1 MTNHSM
7 NLHTFT
13 DQEILEQAQ
22 SVLLMEAEAIQAL
35 GSRLNKDFVA
45 AHHLLINCQGRV
57 VISGMGK
64 SGHIGKKIASS
75 LASTGT
81 PSFFMHPAEAS
92 HGDLG
97 MILPNDVLV
106 ALSNSGESEELLTIV
121 PLLKRRG
128 TKVLS
133 ITGNSAS
140 RLAQIADVH
149 INAGV
154 EREACP
160 HNLAPTTST
169 TAVLALGDALTVT
182 LLRAK
187 GFSANDFAR
196 THPGGSL
203 GKRLLLSVNE
213 IMHTGQELPVNKL
226 TDSLITALKTMSE
239 KALGLTAIVDE
250 HNTLLGIFTD
260 GDLRRTLEK
269 SALTLHELTMGDVM
283 TINPISVYSGAL
295 AVDAAE
301 LMQSKKIFGICV
313 LNDQKQL
320 IGAFNMHDL
329 LRAGI
334 V

>member
-1 MTNHSM
+1 M
-7 NLHTFT
+7 NTHIFS
-13 DQEILEQAQ
+13 DQDILEQAKL
-22 SVLLMEAEAIQAL
+22 VLQMEAEAIQAL
-35 GSRLNKDFVA
+35 KSRLNEDFIA

-57 VISGMGK
+57 VVSGMGK

-97 MILPNDVLV
+97 MILPNDVLI

-121 PLLKRRG
+121 PLLRRRG
-128 TKVLS
+128 TKVIS
-133 ITGNSAS
+133 ITGNSHS
-140 RLAQIADVH
+140 RLARVADVH

-169 TAVLALGDALTVT
+169 TTVLALGDALTVT

-187 GFSANDFAR
+187 GFSADDFAR

-203 GKRLLLSVNE
+203 GKRLLLSVDE
-213 IMHTGQELPVNKL
+213 IMHSGSQLPINHIN
-226 TDSLITALKTMSE
+226 DNLITALKTMSE

-250 HNTLLGIFTD
+250 NDRLLGIFTD
-260 GDLRRTLEK
+260 GDLRRTIERFSSNLSQMTIGE
-269 SALTLHELTMGDVM
+269 VM
-283 TINPISVYSGAL
+283 TSNPISVVSGSL

-301 LMQSKKIFGICV
+301 LMQNKKIFGICV
-313 LNDQKQL
+313 LNRKQQL

>member
-1 MTNHSM
+1 M
-7 NLHTFT
+7 NTHLFT
-13 DQEILEQAQ
+13 DQEILEQAKW
-22 SVLLMEAEAIQAL
+22 VLQIEADALQAL
-35 GSRLNKDFVA
+35 GSRLNKDFVR

-57 VISGMGK
+57 VVSGMGK
-64 SGHIGKKIASS
+64 SGHIGKKISSS

-97 MILPNDVLV
+97 MILPNDVLI
-106 ALSNSGESEELLTIV
+106 ALSNSGESDELLAIV
-121 PLLKRRG
+121 PLLRRRG
-128 TKVLS
+128 TKVIS
-133 ITGNSAS
+133 ITGSDTS
-140 RLAQIADVH
+140 RLALIADVH

-182 LLRAK
+182 LLKSK
-187 GFSANDFAR
+187 GFTADDFAR

-213 IMHTGQELPVNKL
+213 IMHSGDLLPVNHIG
-226 TDSLITALKTMSE
+226 DNLIQALKIMSE

-250 HNTLLGIFTD
+250 NNRLLGIFTD
-260 GDLRRTLEK
+260 GDLRRTIEK
-269 SALTLHELTMGDVM
+269 YPAGLNQMTIGEVM
-283 TINPISVYSGAL
+283 TGNPISVVSGSL

-313 LNDQKQL
+313 LNEHGVL